1 MNNCELKKSR
11 LEVEHSW
18 SKTLDWVQ
26 KMNRKEESIRSC
38 SSNRRNSLVAL
49 TSVPGKIHLKL

>member
-1 MNNCELKKSR
+1 VNNCELKKSR
-11 LEVEHSW
+11 LEVEHSR

-49 TSVPGKIHLKL
+49 TAVPGKIHL

>member
-11 LEVEHSW
+11 LEVEHSR

-38 SSNRRNSLVAL
+38 SSNRRNSLVAVVAA
-49 TSVPGKIHLKL
+49 VPGEIHL

>member
-1 MNNCELKKSR
+1 MNNCELKISR
-11 LEVEHSW
+11 LEVQHSW

-49 TSVPGKIHLKL
+49 TAVPGKIHL

>member
-49 TSVPGKIHLKL
+49 TAVPGKIHL